1 MALLDATQDAPGLQG
16 TSQGTDRRQW
26 RIAVHDPH
34 ILCVA
39 LPTPKW
45 KERDMK
51 ALVTGSS
58 GHLGEALMR
67 TLLARGHQAVG
78 LDIVAGPFTSEA
90 GDITDP
96 TCVTRCM
103 AGVQVVFHAAT
114 LHKPH
119 VETHGRQAFID
130 TNVTGTLTLLEEAVR
145 QRIAAFVFTSTTSVF
160 GDALVPPP
168 DAPCAWI
175 TEGVT
180 PVPKNIYGVT
190 KAAAE
195 DLCQLFHRNQGLA
208 CIVLRTSRFFP
219 EADDDPIARALYD
232 DGNLKANEFLYRRI
246 DIEDV
251 VEAHLCAADRASSI
265 GFGRYIVSATT
276 PFAATDLVEL
286 RRDAVAVARRHVP
299 AFEAEYAR
307 RGWKM
312 APAIDRVYVN
322 ARARRELDWEP
333 RHDFSRVVER
343 LRADADMCS
352 ALALA
357 VGSKGYHRRR
367 FGGEPYPVGEDGD
380 ADKAGGLAS

>member
-1 MALLDATQDAPGLQG
+1 
-16 TSQGTDRRQW
+16 
-26 RIAVHDPH
+26 
-34 ILCVA
+34 
-39 LPTPKW
+39 
-45 KERDMK
+45 MK
-51 ALVTGSS
+51 AKTLVTGSS
-58 GHLGEALMR
+58 GHLGEALVR
-67 TLLARGHQAVG
+67 TLRDEGHDVVSVDV
-78 LDIVAGPFTSEA
+78 LPSPFTTHVGSIVDRA
-90 GDITDP
+90 F
-96 TCVTRCM
+96 VRRCM
-103 AGVQVVFHAAT
+103 ASVRTVLHAAT

-119 VETHGRQAFID
+119 VATHGRHAFVD
-130 TNVTGTLTLLEEAVR
+130 VNVTGTLNLLEEAAAAGVE
-145 QRIAAFVFTSTTSVF
+145 AFVFTSTTSVF
-160 GDALVPPP
+160 GDALIPPVGEP
-168 DAPCAWI
+168 AAWI
-175 TEGVT
+175 TEDVR